1 MEISIIMTLF
11 TQYFSN
17 EYKCSFLHLSFVLRN
32 QAADVAS
39 SAVVLPSYAIL
50 ALCSVV
56 NVIVKMASWL
66 QRISV
71 LAEKTAFNKGIKV
84 NIHVICKAPIV
95 LTNSVA

>member
-1 MEISIIMTLF
+1 MLGAQLLSYRRTL
-11 TQYFSN
+11 S
-17 EYKCSFLHLSFVLRN
+17 
-32 QAADVAS
+32 
-39 SAVVLPSYAIL
+39 AIL

-84 NIHVICKAPIV
+84 SIHVICKALRV
-95 LTNSVA
+95 LTNNVA

>member
-1 MEISIIMTLF
+1 MGKESTPATPTPGVSATL
-11 TQYFSN
+11 
-17 EYKCSFLHLSFVLRN
+17 
-32 QAADVAS
+32 
-39 SAVVLPSYAIL
+39 SYAIL

-71 LAEKTAFNKGIKV
+71 LAEKTAFNKGVKV
-84 NIHVICKAPIV
+84 NIHVIYKAPIV

>member
-1 MEISIIMTLF
+1 MFLF
-11 TQYFSN
+11 A
-17 EYKCSFLHLSFVLRN
+17 LSFILRN
-32 QAADVAS
+32 QAADDAS

-50 ALCSVV
+50 AVCSVV

>member
-1 MEISIIMTLF
+1 MEISIIMILSN
-11 TQYFSN
+11 QYLANRYRF
-17 EYKCSFLHLSFVLRN
+17 CFLHLAFISRN
-32 QAADVAS
+32 RASDVAS

-84 NIHVICKAPIV
+84 NIRVICKAPIV